1 MLLAA
6 QSSSWNTHDTR
17 LIVAAV
23 LGIALII
30 VLIARFKVHPFL
42 ALVAG
47 SGLTGFAAGVGSAD
61 VILNFETGVGATL
74 EEVGLLIA
82 LGAMLGKLL
91 AESGGADQIVDTLV
105 SRSGPR
111 MVPWSMALVAVIVG
125 LPMFFEIG
133 LVLLLPVIV
142 LVAKRTELPL
152 MRVAIPAL
160 AGLSV
165 LHGLIPPH
173 PGPLIAIAALKA
185 QLGIT
190 LAFGLLVAIPT
201 VALCGPLFSV
211 FAARWV
217 PVQAPETAGG
227 VDTRTERAASGEVK
241 RPPSFGV
248 TLATI
253 LFPVVLMLLKALAD
267 IIWNTDPTNRARIIV
282 DFIGEPLVALFLAVV
297 LASLTFGYAVGFDS
311 KAISDRIGAALPP
324 IAGIILIVG
333 AGGGFKQT
341 LIGSGLGDAIG
352 KVAQNSGVSVLLI
365 AYVLAVLLRLATG
378 SATVA
383 TTTGAGL
390 IAPIAH
396 GLPSTHL
403 ALLALA
409 VGAGSLFLS
418 HVNDAGF
425 WLVNQSF
432 KLTVGQTFKTWSVME
447 TLISVIAFGFISVLW
462 VVT

>member
-6 QSSSWNTHDTR
+6 QSTAWTTHDTR
-17 LIVAAV
+17 LIVAAI
-23 LGIALII
+23 LGIALIV
-30 VLIARFKVHPFL
+30 VLIAVFSVHPFL
-42 ALVAG
+42 ALIAG
-47 SGLTGFAAGVGSAD
+47 SGLTGFAAGEGGAD
-61 VILNFETGVGATL
+61 VIKNFEEGVGATL
-74 EEVGLLIA
+74 MEVGLLIA
-82 LGAMLGKLL
+82 LGAMLGKML
-91 AESGGADQIVDTLV
+91 AESGGADQVVETLV
-105 SRSGPR
+105 GRSGPKLL
-111 MVPWSMALVAVIVG
+111 PWSMALVAVIVG

-142 LVAKRTELPL
+142 LVTKRSGLPL

-165 LHGLIPPH
+165 LHGLVPPH
-173 PGPLIAIAALKA
+173 PGPLIAISALNA

-190 LAFGLLVAIPT
+190 LAFGLIVAVPT
-201 VALCGPLFSV
+201 VAVCGPLFSLL
-211 FAARWV
+211 AAKWV
-217 PVQAPETAGG
+217 PVGAPATAGG
-227 VDTRTERAASGEVK
+227 VDTTTERAASDDVK

-267 IIWNTDPTNRARIIV
+267 VVWNKEPDDRARLIL

-297 LASLTFGYAVGFDS
+297 LAMFTFGYAVGFDS
-311 KAISDRIGAALPP
+311 KAIADKIAAALPP

-341 LIGSGLGDAIG
+341 LIGAGLGDSIG
-352 KVAQNSGVSVLLI
+352 KAAHNSGLSVLLI
-365 AYVLAVLLRLATG
+365 AYLLAVAIRLATG

-383 TTTGAGL
+383 TTTVAGL
-390 IAPIAH
+390 VAPLTS
-396 GLPSTHL
+396 GLSSTHL

-409 VGAGSLFLS
+409 VGSGSLFLS

-432 KLTVGQTFKTWSVME
+432 RLTVGQTFKTWSVME
-447 TLISVIAFGFISVLW
+447 TLISVMAFGLISALW